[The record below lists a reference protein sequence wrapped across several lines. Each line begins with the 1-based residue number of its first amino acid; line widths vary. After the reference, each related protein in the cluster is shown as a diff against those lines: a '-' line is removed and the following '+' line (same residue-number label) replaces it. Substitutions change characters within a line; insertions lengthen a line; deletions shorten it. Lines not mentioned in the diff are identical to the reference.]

1 MSASPTL
8 SGAELGKCNP
18 RREVPGGIWIEE
30 GGALVNRPAWLRIVR
45 ERDGN
50 ASLDYARQLLTAR
63 GDGTFIPGQLSR
75 WAMFFQLHFALIEP
89 PQEGKPQALM
99 FPIPPGLADEKGKLS
114 IPAVWQLPLNDLADG
129 QLDRLGDEYS
139 ILRQTETPAAL
150 THKEWE
156 TLIAEG
162 KQHSLETLV
171 SRHGYSALI
180 QLLHGLSKGA
190 RA

>member
-129 QLDRLGDEYS
+129 QLDRIFEYGVS
-139 ILRQTETPAAL
+139 DAPDSAAQGQRGQGLFVARTYMAKMGGTIAAANVDGGVCFSLRLPLA
-150 THKEWE
+150 
-156 TLIAEG
+156 
-162 KQHSLETLV
+162 V
-171 SRHGYSALI
+171 
-180 QLLHGLSKGA
+180 GA
-190 RA
+190 